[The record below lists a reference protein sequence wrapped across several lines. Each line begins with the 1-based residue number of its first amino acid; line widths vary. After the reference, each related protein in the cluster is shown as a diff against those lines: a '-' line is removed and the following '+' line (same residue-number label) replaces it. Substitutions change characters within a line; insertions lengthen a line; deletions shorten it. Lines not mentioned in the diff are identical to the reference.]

1 MQIDQR
7 PWRAALAALLLV
19 VVFASRPFAQG
30 TTGAISGTIVDE
42 SNQPIPGAAVTLT
55 DERTNV
61 SRAATSGDDGAFA
74 FRAVP
79 PGIYTV
85 RAELSGFR
93 TFEKRENVL
102 NANSQLSLGN
112 LTLAVG
118 NLTEVLTVSA
128 SGTQVEVENSDHTAL
143 LTSKQIEQIQT
154 KGRDVTALLRLMP
167 GVRYE
172 DSSEALGED
181 FGSLIPQVGGQ
192 RRHWNSVSVD
202 GLLGNEASG
211 SNRMSSAINLDAIE
225 EVKVLLNT
233 YKAEFGR
240 SGGANIQ
247 IVSKSGGAKYRGSSY
262 YYARRD
268 AWNATRWENNR
279 SGVEKPEYNFNTY
292 GFNLGGPVGVP
303 GLWSQDEKKLFFF
316 YSLEAP
322 RGQRPP
328 GPIRRYRLPTELE
341 RRGDFSQTRDQQ
353 GRLIFIKDP
362 QSTAACNIL
371 TGGPGCFPG
380 NIVPSNRIDPN
391 GQALL
396 NIFPVPD
403 RPDLASTGHNFLRQ
417 ETASHPRIN
426 NVVKTDWK
434 PTSNSSFFSTIRLF
448 ASKQTGSEITAGPP
462 DWGWY
467 DGTYEFSDNSVS
479 GGWNKVIGANIV
491 NELTGGWGRRTEGF
505 GVGED
510 SDWTRLRKSDVGYS
524 LGQFNPQLN
533 PLGLIPRANF
543 GGLPTSGGDGVDLNF
558 PDRIGDTAVDYVS
571 SIRDTMT
578 WVRGDHTFKFGA
590 YFEFMQNRESR
601 GGNWAG
607 QFTFNRNTANPLD
620 SNYTYANALLGVFGE
635 YTESNRPGNSFNRGY
650 LSEWFAQD
658 TWKPT
663 GRLTIDYGARFLW
676 YSPWYRPDE
685 TIANFRPDLYD
696 PAQAPAL
703 FEPVVVNGQRRGRNP
718 LTGELVSEVLVGA
731 FVPGSGNE
739 ANGME
744 IAGEPGVN
752 RGFRKTLAPE
762 IEPRVGFAYDATG
775 NGKTVI
781 RGSAGL
787 FHNSRLGGGSL
798 GNLRN
803 PPFIRNPV
811 LYYGTMSSLMA
822 PGAQL
827 TNRPVNASGL
837 EVDTKTPS
845 SFSLSLGVGRD
856 IGWGTVV
863 DVSYVGTVGRHLEM
877 EWNINAVPDGARF
890 VDLNPQ
896 NRDPRTGAALPA
908 EFLRPYRGY
917 QDIFIRGNFGTSNYN
932 ALQVQVNRRYIR
944 GVQFGA
950 SYTWGRSLGIGDDDP
965 ARVSFARP
973 IREWNYAPA
982 AFNQDHNLVINYTWD
997 IPGGSKF
1004 WPNAFTRGLLDGW
1017 QLSGVNAFVTGEWAG
1032 VTLGTT
1038 EGFDFTGG
1046 DGGTGGSLG
1055 GPNPLG
1061 GTFVNDGLRVVRPE
1075 IVGVVPLSRGQRD
1088 PLTGW
1093 FNTAAFARPG
1103 RGEYG
1108 DAPRH
1113 LIQRPGINNWDLS
1126 LFKNFPV
1133 GDGRSLQYRLEAY
1146 NVLNHTQFQEINRNA
1161 IFDPNGTQTNASFG
1175 TVFGVT
1181 SPTRPARVLQMSMR
1195 FSF

>member
-1 MQIDQR
+1 MRIDQR
-7 PWRAALAALLLV
+7 LWRAALAALLLLL
-19 VVFASRPFAQG
+19 VFAGRPFAQG
-30 TTGAISGTIVDE
+30 ATGAISGTVVDE
-42 SNQPIPGAAVTLT
+42 SSQPIPGVAITLT

-61 SRAATSGDDGAFA
+61 ARGATSGADGTFA

-102 NANSQLSLGN
+102 NAYSQLSLGN

-128 SGTQVEVENSDHTAL
+128 SGTQIEVENSDHTAL

-192 RRHWNSVSVD
+192 RRQWNSVSVD

-247 IVSKSGGAKYRGSSY
+247 IVSKSGGAQYRGSSY

-279 SGVEKPEYNFNTY
+279 SDVEKPEYKFDTY
-292 GFNLGGPVGVP
+292 GFNLGGPVP
-303 GLWSQDEKKLFFF
+303 GMGSQDDKKLFFF

-341 RRGDFSQTRDQQ
+341 RRGDFSQSRDQQ

-380 NIVPSNRIDPN
+380 NIVPTNRIDPN
-391 GQALL
+391 GQTLL
-396 NIFPVPD
+396 NIFPAPN
-403 RPDLASTGHNFLRQ
+403 RADLESTGHNYLRQ
-417 ETASHPRIN
+417 ETAKHPRLN
-426 NVVKTDWK
+426 HVVKSDWK
-434 PTSNSSFFSTIRLF
+434 PTSNSTFYGTVRLF
-448 ASKQTGSEITAGPP
+448 SSKQTGSEITAGPP

-467 DGTYEFSDNSVS
+467 DGTYEFSDNAVS
-479 GGWNKVIGANIV
+479 GGWNKVIGAQIV
-491 NELTGGWGRRTEGF
+491 NELTGGFGRRTEGF
-505 GVGED
+505 GVGAE
-510 SDWTRLRKSDVGYS
+510 SDWTRLLRSDVGYT

-543 GGLPTSGGDGVDLNF
+543 GALPTTGGDGVDLNY
-558 PDRIGDTAVDYVS
+558 PDRIGDTAVDYVA
-571 SIRDTMT
+571 SIRDTLT
-578 WVRGDHTFKFGA
+578 WARDKHTFKFGG
-590 YFEFMQNRESR
+590 YFELMQNRESR
-601 GGNWAG
+601 GGNWSG
-607 QFTFNRNTANPLD
+607 QFTFDRNTANPLD
-620 SNYTYANALLGVFGE
+620 TNYTYANALLGVFSN
-635 YTESNRPGNSFNRGY
+635 YTETNRPGNSFNRGL

-663 GRLTIDYGARFLW
+663 GRLTIDYGVRFLW
-676 YSPWYRPDE
+676 YTPWWRPDNVV
-685 TIANFRPDLYD
+685 ANFRPDLYD
-696 PAQAPAL
+696 PSQAPAMYQ
-703 FEPVVVNGQRRGRNP
+703 PVVVNGQRRARNP
-718 LTGELVSEVLVGA
+718 LTGELVAEVLVGA
-731 FVPGSGNE
+731 FVPGTGNI

-744 IAGEPGVN
+744 IAGEAGVD

-762 IEPRVGFAYDATG
+762 VEPRIGFAYDVGGT
-775 NGKTVI
+775 GKTVF

-787 FHNSRLGGGSL
+787 FHNSRLGGGAL

-803 PPFIRNPV
+803 PPFILNPV
-811 LYYGTMSSLMA
+811 LYYGTMNTMLA

-827 TNRPVNASGL
+827 TDRPVNANGL
-837 EVDTKTPS
+837 EIDSKTPS
-845 SFSLSLGVGRD
+845 SFSVSVGVGRD
-856 IGWGTVV
+856 IGWGTVI
-863 DVSYVGTVGRHLEM
+863 DASYVGTVGRHLEM
-877 EWNINAVPDGARF
+877 EWNVNAIPDGARF

-896 NRDPRTGAALPA
+896 NLDPRTGQALPP
-908 EFLRPYRGY
+908 EFLRPYKGY
-917 QDIFIRGNFGTSNYN
+917 QDIFIRGNFGTSNYH
-932 ALQVQVNRRYIR
+932 ALQVQMNRRYIR

-965 ARVSFARP
+965 ARVSLARP
-973 IREWNYAPA
+973 MREWNYADA
-982 AFNQDHNLVINYTWD
+982 AFNQNQNLVINYTWD
-997 IPGGSKF
+997 IPGVSKG
-1004 WPNAFTRGLLDGW
+1004 WSNKFTRALLDGW
-1017 QLSGVNAFVTGEWAG
+1017 QLSGVNAFVSGEWAG
-1032 VTLGTT
+1032 VTLATS
-1038 EGFDFTGG
+1038 EQFDFTGG
-1046 DGGTGGSLG
+1046 DGGTGVSLG

-1061 GTFVNDGLRVVRPE
+1061 GTFVNDGLRVVRPD
-1075 IVGVVPLSRGQRD
+1075 IVGVVQLSRGQRD

-1093 FNTAAFARPG
+1093 FNTAAFARPSG
-1103 RGEYG
+1103 RGDYG

-1113 LIQRPGINNWDLS
+1113 MIQRPGVSNWDLS
-1126 LFKNFPV
+1126 LFKNF
-1133 GDGRSLQYRLEAY
+1133 GFGGHRNLQFRLEAY

-1161 IFDPNGTQTNASFG
+1161 VFDPNGTQTNANFG
-1175 TVFGVT
+1175 TVLGVT
-1181 SPTRPARVLQMSMR
+1181 SPTRPARVLQMSLR